1 MKNARQCI
9 EQLGEM
15 INEQGMERMVCFLR
29 EACHE
34 KSNDTAYNS
43 KLWADMAETLR
54 PAETF
59 AADSVW

>member
-9 EQLGEM
+9 EILNDM

-29 EACHE
+29 EVCHE
-34 KSNDTAYNS
+34 KANDTAYDN

-54 PAETF
+54 AAENF
-59 AADSVW
+59 ASDNVW